1 MIIVYRYLQHL
12 NFQPSKSN
20 FGLLMCRGGMWRWR
34 MQSCHQRQQQ
44 RSGVIVKL
52 LSSQALLVL
61 QEQRPV
67 SEVLQ
72 ILLEL
77 LRWAMT
83 VSCA

>member
-1 MIIVYRYLQHL
+1 
-12 NFQPSKSN
+12 
-20 FGLLMCRGGMWRWR
+20 
-34 MQSCHQRQQQ
+34 
-44 RSGVIVKL
+44 VKL